1 MGGQERGHMGVKAKR
16 YKIII
21 TILTMIIRMM
31 IKWYN
36 DVSAGCHKLPK
47 DFKWQGQLSGLWWW
61 WWCWVTRTKGIIIML
76 MMMVTMMVMLMMI
89 SCPQTSPT
97 LSIQVWDWNSHS
109 YHQYRLHH
117 NPVSPF
123 VQQSWTQHIMQGTM
137 TQVTARCYPKIMIM
151 IMILMMI
158 ATIIMTII
166 TMTMMMEPQLS
177 PTLLGIAHLRW
188 GELNDFQPKANCE
201 DPGMPILI
209 VKIPRPRTPHPI
221 CWWIQWRSQWGTH
234 RGTITSTI
242 FVWFICVF
250 HIRYVSS
257 TSGSLMSL
265 LRFDNFSC
273 QCFSLHMKWL
283 CWHNSWVET
292 CSHKTC
298 AICLSSGEAKALV
311 CSRCRQEMGAVGVVG
326 ATIPPPSSSNPPSP
340 PSSNSTSR
348 PNEDKIAGS
357 VATRL

>member
-1 MGGQERGHMGVKAKR
+1 M
-16 YKIII
+16 
-21 TILTMIIRMM
+21 
-31 IKWYN
+31 
-36 DVSAGCHKLPK
+36 
-47 DFKWQGQLSGLWWW
+47 
-61 WWCWVTRTKGIIIML
+61 
-76 MMMVTMMVMLMMI
+76 
-89 SCPQTSPT
+89 
-97 LSIQVWDWNSHS
+97 
-109 YHQYRLHH
+109 
-117 NPVSPF
+117 
-123 VQQSWTQHIMQGTM
+123 
-137 TQVTARCYPKIMIM
+137 
-151 IMILMMI
+151 
-158 ATIIMTII
+158 
-166 TMTMMMEPQLS
+166 
-177 PTLLGIAHLRW
+177 RW

-273 QCFSLHMKWL
+273 QCFSLHLKWL

-326 ATIPPPSSSNPPSP
+326 ATVPPILLQPLSPPPPPTP
-340 PSSNSTSR
+340 PPALMKIRLRGRWR
-348 PNEDKIAGS
+348 PNCSPQLYTVVWHYLGPANAVNVVITSGPLGPSRAFWVHS
-357 VATRL
+357 STRHNTSFTSCQCCQCHHF

>member
-1 MGGQERGHMGVKAKR
+1 
-16 YKIII
+16 
-21 TILTMIIRMM
+21 
-31 IKWYN
+31 
-36 DVSAGCHKLPK
+36 
-47 DFKWQGQLSGLWWW
+47 
-61 WWCWVTRTKGIIIML
+61 
-76 MMMVTMMVMLMMI
+76 
-89 SCPQTSPT
+89 
-97 LSIQVWDWNSHS
+97 
-109 YHQYRLHH
+109 
-117 NPVSPF
+117 
-123 VQQSWTQHIMQGTM
+123 
-137 TQVTARCYPKIMIM
+137 
-151 IMILMMI
+151 
-158 ATIIMTII
+158 
-166 TMTMMMEPQLS
+166 MMMEPQLS
-177 PTLLGIAHLRW
+177 LTLLGIAHLRW

-221 CWWIQWRSQWGTH
+221 CWRIQWRSQWGTH

-273 QCFSLHMKWL
+273 QCFSLHLKWL

-326 ATIPPPSSSNPPSP
+326 ATIPPILLQPPLP

-357 VATRL
+357 VATQLWATVIHSTLPQILPMLSSLLQPGGSLLLLGGLVR

>member
-1 MGGQERGHMGVKAKR
+1 M
-16 YKIII
+16 
-21 TILTMIIRMM
+21 IRMM

-61 WWCWVTRTKGIIIML
+61 WWWWCWVSRTKGIIIML

-188 GELNDFQPKANCE
+188 GELNDFQLKANCE

-221 CWWIQWRSQWGTH
+221 CWWIQWRSQ
-234 RGTITSTI
+234 
-242 FVWFICVF
+242 FVQWLWRHENFTMTCRSIEALSPLLFSCDLFVYFIP
-250 HIRYVSS
+250 
-257 TSGSLMSL
+257 GMSL
-265 LRFDNFSC
+265 LP
-273 QCFSLHMKWL
+273 
-283 CWHNSWVET
+283 
-292 CSHKTC
+292 
-298 AICLSSGEAKALV
+298 
-311 CSRCRQEMGAVGVVG
+311 VGPECHQWGLIISAANVFPCIWNDCVG
-326 ATIPPPSSSNPPSP
+326 TIL
-340 PSSNSTSR
+340 
-348 PNEDKIAGS
+348 G
-357 VATRL
+357 